1 MIFGGIKNDKRR
13 NFKQSTRIVSEQ
25 LDVDAAEIV
34 LTADI
39 KENLEADS
47 LDVFEIMNELEDELD
62 IQLEADESIK
72 TIQDVVDHVAKQLE
86 AND

>member
-1 MIFGGIKNDKRR
+1 MTKEEILNKVPE
-13 NFKQSTRIVSEQ
+13 IVSEQ

-39 KENLEADS
+39 KEDLEADS

>member
-1 MIFGGIKNDKRR
+1 MTKEEILNKV
-13 NFKQSTRIVSEQ
+13 QEIVSEQ

-39 KENLEADS
+39 KEELEADS

>member
-1 MIFGGIKNDKRR
+1 MTKEEILNKV
-13 NFKQSTRIVSEQ
+13 QEIVSEQ

-39 KENLEADS
+39 KEDLEADS

-62 IQLEADESIK
+62 I
-72 TIQDVVDHVAKQLE
+72 
-86 AND
+86 

>member
-1 MIFGGIKNDKRR
+1 MTKEEILNKV
-13 NFKQSTRIVSEQ
+13 QEIVSEQ

-39 KENLEADS
+39 KEDLEADS

>member
-1 MIFGGIKNDKRR
+1 MTKEEILNKV
-13 NFKQSTRIVSEQ
+13 QEIVSEQ
-25 LDVDAAEIV
+25 LDVDAADIV

-39 KENLEADS
+39 KEDLEADS

-72 TIQDVVDHVAKQLE
+72 TVQDVVDHVAKQLE

>member
-1 MIFGGIKNDKRR
+1 MTKEEILNKV
-13 NFKQSTRIVSEQ
+13 QEIVSEQ
-25 LDVDAAEIV
+25 LDVDAADIV

-39 KENLEADS
+39 KEDLEADS

-72 TIQDVVDHVAKQLE
+72 TIQAVVDHVAKQLE

>member
-1 MIFGGIKNDKRR
+1 MTKEEILNKV
-13 NFKQSTRIVSEQ
+13 QEIVSEQ
-25 LDVDAAEIV
+25 LDVDAADIV

-39 KENLEADS
+39 KEDLEADS
-47 LDVFEIMNELEDELD
+47 LDVFEIMNEFEDELD

>member
-1 MIFGGIKNDKRR
+1 M
-13 NFKQSTRIVSEQ
+13 
-25 LDVDAAEIV
+25 
-34 LTADI
+34 TADI
-39 KENLEADS
+39 KEGLEADS

>member
-1 MIFGGIKNDKRR
+1 MTKEEILNKV
-13 NFKQSTRIVSEQ
+13 QEIVSEQ
-25 LDVDAAEIV
+25 LDVDAADIV

>member
-1 MIFGGIKNDKRR
+1 MTKEEILSKV
-13 NFKQSTRIVSEQ
+13 QEIVSEQ
-25 LDVDAAEIV
+25 LDVDAADIV

-39 KENLEADS
+39 KEDLEADS

>member
-1 MIFGGIKNDKRR
+1 M
-13 NFKQSTRIVSEQ
+13 
-25 LDVDAAEIV
+25 
-34 LTADI
+34 TADI

-62 IQLEADESIK
+62 IQLEADENIK